1 METSIL
7 IEGFGKSF
15 SLDLR
20 LSSLDLQLTALQSV
34 LAILE
39 HSIRASTRAEDQKL
53 LQMQIDEVE
62 KLRQSIFTDS
72 IQVTLDESDEEQLK
86 LEEEPVTESVESIME
101 NMAEMDD
108 MAVKRVNA
116 MKGLL
121 PELPGGVP
129 ENQEERRSS
138 DASFSSKSSEMA
150 AVPTAEPGGSS
161 AKHQARRHTWGLHF
175 AMPSERFQKE
185 VKDTFHRFTHRGSRT
200 APLQAFA

>member
-53 LQMQIDEVE
+53 LQMQINEVE
-62 KLRQSIFTDS
+62 QLRQSIFTDS

-86 LEEEPVTESVESIME
+86 LEEGRVESVESIME

-121 PELPGGVP
+121 PELPGVP
-129 ENQEERRSS
+129 QEEAGCSS

-150 AVPTAEPGGSS
+150 AVPTAEPAGSS
-161 AKHQARRHTWGLHF
+161 SKYQARRHTWGLHF

-185 VKDTFHRFTHRGSRT
+185 VKDNFHRFTRGSRT
-200 APLQAFA
+200 APEAFT